1 MANIVVRIKQNNM
14 KVDITKDIRYIGVDD
29 TDIDLFESQY
39 VVPNGISYNS
49 YVILDEKI
57 AIMDT
62 ADSRKGDEWLANLAE
77 VLGSRQPD
85 YLVVHHLEPD
95 HSGSIAEVMAKY
107 PAMTLVTSVRAL
119 QMLPQFFSE
128 ESFAGRTIAV
138 KEGDTL
144 PLGEHTL
151 HFYMAAMV
159 HWPEVMVSYDDR
171 DKVLFSA
178 DGFGKFGALSH
189 EEDWACEARRY
200 YFNICGK
207 YGQPVQALLK
217 KAATLDIACICPL
230 HGPILKENLGYYIGL
245 YETWSRYEVETDGV
259 FIAFASI
266 HGNTAEVA
274 HKMKDILL
282 AKGAKKVSVADLSR
296 NDMAEAIEDAFRMG
310 RMVVAAASYDAD
322 VFPPMHDFLHHL
334 KLKAYQKRR
343 VGIIENGSWAPTAGR
358 VMHTMLETMKD
369 VEIVE
374 PMVTIRAR
382 MKAEDIPALE
392 ALADAILA

>member
-1 MANIVVRIKQNNM
+1 MIF
-14 KVDITKDIRYIGVDD
+14 DITKDIKYIGVDD
-29 TDIDLFESQY
+29 LDLDLFESQY
-39 VVPNGISYNS
+39 IIPKGISYNS

-62 ADSRKGDEWLANLAE
+62 VDKRKGEEWLGNLAE
-77 VLGSRQPD
+77 VLGSRQPE

-95 HSGSIAEVMAKY
+95 HSGTIAKVMAKY
-107 PAMTLVTSVRAL
+107 PELKIIASAKAL
-119 QMLPQFFSE
+119 QMMPQFFVE
-128 ESFAGRTIAV
+128 DNFEGRTIVV

-144 PLGEHTL
+144 SLGEHTL
-151 HFYMAAMV
+151 SFYMAAMV
-159 HWPEVMVSYDDR
+159 HWPEVMVSYDAK

-178 DGFGKFGALSH
+178 DGFGKFGALCYDD
-189 EEDWACEARRY
+189 DWACEARRY

-217 KAATLDIACICPL
+217 KAAMLDIECICPL
-230 HGPILKENLGYYIGL
+230 HGPVLRENLGYYIGL
-245 YETWSRYEVETDGV
+245 YDTWSKYQVETEGV

-274 HKMKDILL
+274 YKMKEILL

-296 NDMAEAIEDAFRMG
+296 DDMAEAVEDAFRMG
-310 RMVVAAASYDAD
+310 HLVVAAASYDAD

-382 MKAEDIPALE
+382 MKESDIPALE
-392 ALADAILA
+392 SLAEALLAE